1 MNKSDYLKLKEVLD
15 EQISLLV
22 EHARDN
28 PEDAHILYELCG
40 HLVECNHV
48 MTARFFKWP
57 PSEG

>member
-1 MNKSDYLKLKEVLD
+1 MEKSEYLKIKESLD
-15 EQISLLV
+15 EQIVLLV
-22 EHARDN
+22 ERARENSADT
-28 PEDAHILYELCG
+28 PILYELCG